1 MTSTAFILLVSV
13 LPGAVRQSP
22 PLRIADGSAVHEI
35 APVAEDGVSFFP
47 TTALEQLR
55 AEIRTDPSG
64 ATVLLFGDTLVFQTL
79 SPFFTV
85 DGEVVQLA
93 FPIRSSVGSVLIPE
107 QFFIEWLP
115 TRYPERVQY
124 RSGVLHVT
132 NLSAPNRAPSSA
144 VDSTSLRPPQPRAE
158 RVVPVVILDAGHGG
172 PDLGTVSR
180 TGLREKDATLAI
192 ARRTAPLLRERGYEV
207 HLTRTGDT
215 LIALADR
222 PRMANRWKGN
232 RPALFISIH
241 ANSIRSSRIR
251 GFETFFLSDARTD
264 DERRV
269 AEMENAAAEFE
280 DRTAANDDVVGDI
293 LNDIRNDFYVRASA
307 DLAETVQN
315 RLANFHTGENRGVKR
330 AGFRVLVGALM
341 PAVLVEVG
349 FMSNASEARL
359 LGSAAFQDRLARSL
373 ADAVERFF
381 ARSEH
386 LWTRGR

>member
-1 MTSTAFILLVSV
+1 M
-13 LPGAVRQSP
+13 
-22 PLRIADGSAVHEI
+22 HEI